1 MSYWSPIQPKHN
13 RRRKGNKA
21 KCGGAPAAEPAG
33 PDDMPPHYPR
43 VTPEDPRIEVGGISA
58 SGLLND
64 VPHRVC
70 SPSLSP
76 HPPVVVLVR
85 LWKGGRVVRCQGAGA
100 LLMPLEVWGAG
111 NWDYLFISLFL

>member
-1 MSYWSPIQPKHN
+1 M
-13 RRRKGNKA
+13 
-21 KCGGAPAAEPAG
+21 PASSLP
-33 PDDMPPHYPR
+33 
-43 VTPEDPRIEVGGISA
+43 PRIEVGGISA

-85 LWKGGRVVRCQGAGA
+85 LWEGGRVVRCQGAGA
-100 LLMPLEVWGAG
+100 LLMPLYIGVGCWGLGLSLHFFVYNVCLYAGTCVWK
-111 NWDYLFISLFL
+111 